1 MQDDEDLCA
10 TAVATY
16 IVLVAAHGRGL
27 AGYWRTPAVLRSP
40 EGREAVGVEAGE
52 RILGLIHLGRP
63 RQEKDP
69 PERLPPGEFVTFL
82 P

>member
-1 MQDDEDLCA
+1 
-10 TAVATY
+10 
-16 IVLVAAHGRGL
+16 
-27 AGYWRTPAVLRSP
+27 
-40 EGREAVGVEAGE
+40 VGVETGE